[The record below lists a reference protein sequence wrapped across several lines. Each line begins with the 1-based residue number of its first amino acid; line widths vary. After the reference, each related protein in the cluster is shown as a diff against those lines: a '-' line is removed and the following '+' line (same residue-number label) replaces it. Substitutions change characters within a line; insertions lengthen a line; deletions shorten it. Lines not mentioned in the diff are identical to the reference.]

1 MSVMIST
8 FFPDRNHCFVYIRY
22 VSTPRCWHVD
32 DCDVCIAKCL
42 SFKQNSIGVSNKNTV
57 ECKHL
62 LPRWKFVQDLKFPL
76 WNSIVEVFV
85 QFVLDPYYL
94 IIYLISIHFTFII
107 IVIDSNWDKH
117 GYVRNTIHISGIFC
131 KWNWCGANEPTKSL
145 FF

>member
-42 SFKQNSIGVSNKNTV
+42 SFKQNSIGVSNKKQYSANTRFHV
-57 ECKHL
+57 ENCARSDIS
-62 LPRWKFVQDLKFPL
+62 PLKLYRRSFCAIC
-76 WNSIVEVFV
+76 SR
-85 QFVLDPYYL
+85 FVLFD
-94 IIYLISIHFTFII
+94 IIFDINITFII

>member
-42 SFKQNSIGVSNKNTV
+42 SFKQNSIGVSNKKSIQ
-57 ECKHL
+57 CKHSL
-62 LPRWKFVQDLKFPL
+62 LRWKFVQDLRFPL

-94 IIYLISIHFTFII
+94 ICYIWYQYYVYNYCNRFKLGQTWLCKKYHTHF
-107 IVIDSNWDKH
+107 WD
-117 GYVRNTIHISGIFC
+117 F
-131 KWNWCGANEPTKSL
+131 L
-145 FF
+145 